1 MLKVYNKDTRM
12 TFWHYSSVFT
22 INIENVYQVILL
34 NSQECIFVKEVLAFG
49 TKREFGILLNWISC
63 RPFSWMFFSEI

>member
-34 NSQECIFVKEVLAFG
+34 NSQEVLAFG